1 MLSTSLTWD
10 PSIFVLKNGREAYQ
24 NVLNIEP
31 ESQSYD
37 AHIEDLKLVLKATN
51 EKNNTTTT

>member
-51 EKNNTTTT
+51 EKNKS